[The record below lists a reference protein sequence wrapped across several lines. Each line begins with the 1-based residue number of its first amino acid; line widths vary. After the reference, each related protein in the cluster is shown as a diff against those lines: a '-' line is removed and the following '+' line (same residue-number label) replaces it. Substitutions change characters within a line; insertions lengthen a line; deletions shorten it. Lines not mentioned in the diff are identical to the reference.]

1 MTAPFDP
8 SAPLRAGYAQGDSSP
23 RRVDRP
29 KNFETTAW
37 LFMRYSG
44 LLLIPLVW
52 VHVAIQDVLVGV
64 HAIDLEY
71 VALRWA
77 TLGWRVYD
85 IALLA
90 FTFAHGMNG
99 LRNVLNDYLRGLRT
113 RRAFDWLLLGAWLV
127 ISAIGAVA
135 IVGGVR
141 AP

>member
-1 MTAPFDP
+1 MTADA
-8 SAPLRAGYAQGDSSP
+8 APRTVAKP
-23 RRVDRP
+23 R
-29 KNFETTAW
+29 NFETTAW
-37 LFMRYSG
+37 LWMRYSG
-44 LLLIPLVW
+44 VLLIPLVW
-52 VHVAIQDVLVGV
+52 IHVLIQDVLVGV
-64 HAIDLEY
+64 HAIDLDY

-99 LRNVLNDYLRGLRT
+99 LRNVLNDYVRGRRT
-113 RRAFDWLLLGAWLV
+113 RRALDIALLVAWLV

-141 AP
+141 PAGS

>member
-1 MTAPFDP
+1 MTAGVP
-8 SAPLRAGYAQGDSSP
+8 A
-23 RRVDRP
+23 RRVARP
-29 KNFETTAW
+29 RNYEATAW
-37 LFMRYSG
+37 LWMRYSG

-64 HAIDLEY
+64 HAIDLDY

-77 TLGWRVYD
+77 TVGWRAYD

-99 LRNVLNDYLRGLRT
+99 LRNVLNDYVRGART
-113 RRAFDWLLLGAWLV
+113 RRALDWILLLGWFV

-135 IVGGVR
+135 IIGGVQS
-141 AP
+141 P

>member
-1 MTAPFDP
+1 MS
-8 SAPLRAGYAQGDSSP
+8 SAIPAQP

-29 KNFETTAW
+29 KNFETAAW

-52 VHVAIQDVLVGV
+52 GHVLIQDVLVGV
-64 HAIDLEY
+64 HAIDLDY

-99 LRNVLNDYLRGLRT
+99 LRNVLNDYVRGPRT
-113 RRAFDWLLLGAWLV
+113 RRALDWLLLGSWLV
-127 ISAIGAVA
+127 VSAIGAVG
-135 IVGGVR
+135 IVGGVQS
-141 AP
+141 P

>member
-1 MTAPFDP
+1 MTSLNPAPD
-8 SAPLRAGYAQGDSSP
+8 
-23 RRVDRP
+23 RRVARP

-52 VHVAIQDVLVGV
+52 VHVLINDVLVGV
-64 HAIDLEY
+64 HAIDLDY

-99 LRNVLNDYLRGLRT
+99 LRNVLNDYIHGRRT
-113 RRAFDWLLLGAWLV
+113 RRAFDFLLLIAWLV